1 MFGFVW
7 SLQSGLSQMF
17 FMRQKKHHLC
27 TALTR
32 ISFFVVP
39 ATVTVDC
46 YHLHHL
52 LNVSDLNTS
61 TVFRSQISI
70 RIDAVLK
77 MPSP

>member
-7 SLQSGLSQMF
+7 SLQSRLSQMF
-17 FMRQKKHHLC
+17 FMREKKHHLC

-32 ISFFVVP
+32 IRFFVVP

-46 YHLHHL
+46 LHHLHHL
-52 LNVSDLNTS
+52 LNAS

-77 MPSP
+77 MHSP